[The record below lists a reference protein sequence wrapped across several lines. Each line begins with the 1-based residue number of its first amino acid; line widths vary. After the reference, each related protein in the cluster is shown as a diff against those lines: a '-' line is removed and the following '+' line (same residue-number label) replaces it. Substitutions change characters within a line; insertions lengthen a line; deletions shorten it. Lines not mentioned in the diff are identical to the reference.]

1 MVEPRNY
8 DRHRSEL
15 RRRYL
20 SSVTSEQK
28 PVGTGGV
35 DHLALISS
43 DLSATIEF
51 YTEVL
56 KMRLTQIVANRD
68 DSTSTHIFFDMGG
81 GNSLAFF
88 DFPKHGSE
96 PTVRG
101 IGSMHHIAL
110 KAARV
115 EFQELIS
122 RLNTMGINYSLHG
135 TVEKGSVYLQ
145 DPDNIQ
151 VEITTGY

>member
-1 MVEPRNY
+1 MVEPIEY
-8 DRHRSEL
+8 DQHRSQL

-20 SSVTSEQK
+20 SNVESKEK
-28 PVGTGGV
+28 PVGTEGV

-68 DSTSTHIFFDMGG
+68 EPTSTHIFFDMGG

-115 EFQELIS
+115 EFEELIS

>member
-1 MVEPRNY
+1 MVEPRDY

-15 RRRYL
+15 RRRYFPG
-20 SSVTSEQK
+20 VTSEQK

-68 DSTSTHIFFDMGG
+68 DPTSTHIFFDMGG

-101 IGSMHHIAL
+101 IGSMHHVAL
-110 KAARV
+110 KATQV
-115 EFQELIS
+115 EFEELIS

>member
-1 MVEPRNY
+1 MVEPIEY
-8 DRHRSEL
+8 DQHRSQL

-20 SSVTSEQK
+20 SNVESKEK
-28 PVGTGGV
+28 PVGTEGV

-68 DSTSTHIFFDMGG
+68 EPTSTHIFFDMGG

>member
-1 MVEPRNY
+1 MVEPREY
-8 DRHRSEL
+8 DQRRSQL

-20 SSVTSEQK
+20 SNVESKEK
-28 PVGTGGV
+28 PVGTEGV

-68 DSTSTHIFFDMGG
+68 EPTSTHIFFDMGG

-115 EFQELIS
+115 EFEELIS

>member
-88 DFPKHGSE
+88 DFPKHGSG

>member
-101 IGSMHHIAL
+101 IGSMHHVAL
-110 KAARV
+110 KATQV
-115 EFQELIS
+115 GFDELIV
-122 RLNTMGINYSLHG
+122 RLNTMGIAYSLHG
-135 TVEKGSVYLQ
+135 TVEKGSVYLR